1 MTEPNERE
9 RLLWLQA
16 ELEKHAWLYH
26 VMDAPQIG
34 DAEYDA
40 MMRELRA
47 LEERHPDLAGPD
59 SPTRRIGGKP
69 SGDFAKVV
77 HTVRMES
84 LNDVFEREEVD
95 AFLTRVAETVGD
107 AVEYVVERKVDGLS
121 VSLEYADGRLVRGST
136 RGDGDEGEDVTAN
149 LRTIPGIPLRLPVS
163 GSAAALAGGEAAVPA
178 FLEVRG
184 EVFMSKADFLALNE
198 HQEAFG
204 EKLFA
209 NPRNAAA
216 GSLRQLDPAVTARR
230 RLDLIA
236 FNIQQIRM
244 REGDVPFTTH
254 AASLEYLASLGFRAS
269 EGWRLCRDGASVWQA
284 IMDIGESRG
293 ELSHEIDGAVV
304 KVNRFDQRTLL
315 GSTSKAPR
323 WAVAYK
329 YPAEMKKTRLLD
341 IAIQVGRTG
350 VLTPNAVLEPV
361 RIAGST
367 VARATLHNG
376 DLIREKDIRIG
387 DTVWIRK
394 AGDII
399 PEVVGV
405 VPEERPANAV
415 PYEMPLACPVCG
427 APAFREE
434 TESALR
440 CSGISCPARLFRS
453 LVHFASRD
461 AMNIEG
467 LGPALVEQL
476 LAKGFIRDIAD
487 LYELRQHREVLEGLE
502 GWGAKSADNL
512 LAAIERSKDAGV
524 ARLLFGLGI
533 RHIGAKAGKTLA
545 AHVGDMERI
554 RSLSREEIMAL
565 PDFGPRMAES
575 LHAALRQEQTALI
588 LDRLRDEGLAWSET
602 VTAGLSGPLSGK
614 TFVLTGTLPGMG
626 RDEATAL
633 IEAAGGKTSGSV
645 SKKTDYL
652 LAGED
657 AGSKLAKA
665 QALGVPVIS
674 LEELRG
680 MLA

>member
-1 MTEPNERE
+1 MSGMNERD

-26 VMDAPQIG
+26 VMDAPQIS
-34 DAEYDA
+34 DEAYDA
-40 MMRELRA
+40 MMRELRG
-47 LEERHPDLAGPD
+47 LEERHPDLAGAD

-69 SGDFAKVV
+69 SGDFAKVI
-77 HTVRMES
+77 HAVRMES

-95 AFLTRVAETVGD
+95 AFLTRVAEVVGD
-107 AVEYVVERKVDGLS
+107 DVAYVVERKVDGLS
-121 VSLEYADGRLVRGST
+121 VSLEYEDGRFVRGST

-163 GSAAALAGGEAAVPA
+163 GSAAAQAGDMAVGPA

-204 EKLFA
+204 EKVFA

-244 REGDVPFTTH
+244 KAGEAPFSTH
-254 AASLEYLASLGFRAS
+254 AASLAYLTSLGFRAS
-269 EGWRLCRDGASVWQA
+269 EGWRLCRDGTSIWQA
-284 IMDIGESRG
+284 ITEIGENRG
-293 ELSHEIDGAVV
+293 DLSHEIDGAVV
-304 KVNRFDQRTLL
+304 KVDRFDQRQLL

-323 WAVAYK
+323 WAIAYK
-329 YPAEMKKTRLLD
+329 YPAEMKQTRLVD

-405 VPEERPANAV
+405 VHEARPADAV
-415 PYEMPLACPVCG
+415 PYEMPESCPVCG

-476 LAKGFIRDIAD
+476 LAKGHIRDIAD
-487 LYELRQHREVLEGLE
+487 LYELRLHREVLEGLE
-502 GWGAKSADNL
+502 GWGAKSAENL

-554 RSLSREEIMAL
+554 RSLTHEEIMAL

-575 LHAALRQEQTALI
+575 LFAALRQDQTVRM
-588 LDRLRDEGLAWSET
+588 LDRLRAEGLKWSEP
-602 VTAGLSGPLSGK
+602 VTAGRSGPLDGK

-626 RDEATAL
+626 RNEAAAL

-645 SKKTDYL
+645 SRKTDFV
-652 LAGED
+652 LAGEE
-657 AGSKLAKA
+657 AGSKLEKA

-674 LEELRG
+674 LEELRR

>member
-1 MTEPNERE
+1 
-9 RLLWLQA
+9 
-16 ELEKHAWLYH
+16 
-26 VMDAPQIG
+26 
-34 DAEYDA
+34 
-40 MMRELRA
+40 
-47 LEERHPDLAGPD
+47 
-59 SPTRRIGGKP
+59 
-69 SGDFAKVV
+69 
-77 HTVRMES
+77 MES

-95 AFLTRVAETVGD
+95 AFVARVAETAGD
-107 AVEYVVERKVDGLS
+107 AAEYVVERKVDGLS
-121 VSLEYADGRLVRGST
+121 VSLEYEDGRFVRGST

-149 LRTIPGIPLRLPVS
+149 LRTIPGIPLRIPVA
-163 GSAAALAGGEAAVPA
+163 GSPAARAGSEVSVPEY
-178 FLEVRG
+178 LEVRG

-198 HQEAFG
+198 HQETFG
-204 EKLFA
+204 EKVFA

-244 REGDVPFTTH
+244 REGDAPFSTH

-269 EGWRLCRDGASVWQA
+269 EGWRLCRDGTSIWQA
-284 IMDIGESRG
+284 ITDIGESRG
-293 ELSHEIDGAVV
+293 DHSHEIDGAVV
-304 KVNRFDQRTLL
+304 KVNRFDQRALL

-405 VPEERPANAV
+405 VPEERPADAL
-415 PYEMPLACPVCG
+415 PYEMPQVCPVCG

-467 LGPALVEQL
+467 LGPALVEQV

-487 LYELRQHREVLEGLE
+487 IYTLGQHREVLGALE

-533 RHIGAKAGKTLA
+533 RHIGAKAGNTLS

-554 RSLSREEIMAL
+554 RALSREEIMNL
-565 PDFGPRMAES
+565 PDFGPRMADS
-575 LHAALRQEQTALI
+575 LYAALRQEQTALI
-588 LDRLRDEGLAWSET
+588 LDRLRAEGLKWSET
-602 VTAGLSGPLSGK
+602 VTAGLEGPLSGR

-626 RDEATAL
+626 RSEAAAL

-645 SKKTDYL
+645 SKKTDFV

-657 AGSKLAKA
+657 AGSKLEKA

-674 LEELRG
+674 LEDLRR